1 MLPAGR
7 GGRRPGRQR
16 RDPGRRGGTVGRG
29 QGDRAVSWGVTRSDF
44 GRDHRG
50 PGPTRGPSAGPAPH
64 PLFSRDEVLWPSPR
78 PVQLGA
84 WRSQLWESR
93 VPGSQPCGC
102 RRLWAGRPGSCWD
115 RSGPAEWSL
124 KGSVLPPPHTLPA
137 RGTSPSLGLHL
148 PTRCRYA
155 HLPGP
160 HGTPRRSRSPEG
172 WQQPLPHCRV
182 GVLEG
187 RASPRRPPGSEH
199 RGQDGSGCW
208 AGGRARGR
216 AAAASAPGVARA
228 GSVVTAERNGKWG
241 ERGLGALT
249 GPSLSLYDWALPP
262 APAPLWASPK
272 ELPSSASSAL
282 TGPAPGSL
290 YPPAACPFLTLS
302 CRLGC
307 GGGLVT
313 DSCPGG
319 PRGWRERPPPWGQRG
334 SWTPR
339 RASPQSLT
347 DLKLGGALCPPTW
360 RTLKRRGPRTLPK
373 RTACPVHPGATSA
386 VRGNG

>member
-1 MLPAGR
+1 M
-7 GGRRPGRQR
+7 
-16 RDPGRRGGTVGRG
+16 GRG

-64 PLFSRDEVLWPSPR
+64 PLFSRHEVLWPSPC

-124 KGSVLPPPHTLPA
+124 KGSVLPPPPTLPA
-137 RGTSPSLGLHL
+137 RGSSPSLGLHL
-148 PTRCRYA
+148 PARCRYA

-241 ERGLGALT
+241 EKERSGGSHRTL
-249 GPSLSLYDWALPP
+249 SLSL
-262 APAPLWASPK
+262 
-272 ELPSSASSAL
+272 
-282 TGPAPGSL
+282 
-290 YPPAACPFLTLS
+290 
-302 CRLGC
+302 
-307 GGGLVT
+307 
-313 DSCPGG
+313 
-319 PRGWRERPPPWGQRG
+319 
-334 SWTPR
+334 
-339 RASPQSLT
+339 
-347 DLKLGGALCPPTW
+347 
-360 RTLKRRGPRTLPK
+360 
-373 RTACPVHPGATSA
+373 
-386 VRGNG
+386 